1 MNSGVTQR
9 YDSPMLEAR
18 LEQQFIDSADCKYQL
33 APMLV
38 SPLASAVEAVLACI
52 TAGGRVWSV
61 GAGPTAALATYV
73 SHLLLAGFER
83 DRPGL
88 AAQALNPSECEDGL
102 SLLRRLQV
110 LASAEDVLL
119 VISVASHEATLAPL
133 IDAAQDMGMTVVALV
148 GGDGGEVLNHLL
160 DTDVVVSIE
169 HARVSRVLELQYMA
183 LHAMCD
189 GLDVQLLGEEIKE

>member
-1 MNSGVTQR
+1 MGRR
-9 YDSPMLEAR
+9 YDSLMVEAR
-18 LEQQFIDSADCKYQL
+18 LEQQFIDSADCKYQM
-33 APMLV
+33 APRLV

-88 AAQALNPSECEDGL
+88 AAQALNRSECEDGN

-119 VISVASHEATLAPL
+119 VISVVGAEAPLVPL

-148 GGDGGEVLNHLL
+148 GGANSELLYSLL
-160 DTDVVVSIE
+160 DTDVVISIE
-169 HARVSRVLELQYMA
+169 HDRAGRVLELQHMA
-183 LHAMCD
+183 LHALCD
-189 GLDVQLLGEEIKE
+189 GLDAQLLGEEIKE